1 MAQNIVSGLN
11 SHKNIER
18 VLNACG
24 SKKPMLVCDGS
35 FEFLNIKSYFE
46 QSNFPYVRFDK
57 FTSNP
62 LYDDVC
68 NGVDLFRSEHCDCII
83 AVGGGSAMDVAK
95 CIKLFSGMDR
105 AVNYLE
111 QEKAETGVPLIA
123 VPTTAGTGSESTR
136 FAVIYYNGKKQSVA
150 HQSIIP
156 NHVILDW
163 SVLSTLPVY
172 QKKCTML
179 DALCQGIESWWSVNS
194 TDESKGYAQ
203 NAVCAI
209 VENYKDYIFENKN
222 GAAEKIMVAA
232 NFAGRAI
239 NISQTTAPHAMSYKL
254 TSLYGIP
261 HGHAVAVCLPK
272 VWRFMTEHTDKCID
286 NRGKDYLLGV
296 FEGIAKALGAVDI
309 QSAIT
314 RFEGILAE
322 LEISAP
328 KSNVNDLG
336 VLASSVNPVR
346 LVNNPVR
353 LDEADLTEL
362 YKQILNL

>member
-1 MAQNIVSGLN
+1 MAQNIISGLY
-11 SHKNIER
+11 SHKNIKK
-18 VLNACG
+18 VLDTCG
-24 SKKPMLVCDGS
+24 SKKPMLVCDSS
-35 FEFLNIKSYFE
+35 FKFLNIKDYFE
-46 QSNFPYVRFDK
+46 ELDLPYIRFDS

-62 LYDDVC
+62 LYDDVS
-68 NGVDLFRSEHCDCII
+68 NGADLFRREGCDSII

-105 AVNYLE
+105 SVNYLE
-111 QEKAETGVPLIA
+111 QEKFDTHVPLIA
-123 VPTTAGTGSESTR
+123 IPTTAGTGSESTR
-136 FAVIYYNGKKQSVA
+136 FAVIYFEGKKQSVT
-150 HQSIIP
+150 HVSIIP
-156 NHVILDW
+156 DHVILDW

-203 NAVCAI
+203 NAVRTI
-209 VENYKDYIFENKN
+209 VRNYKDYIFENKD

-272 VWRFMTEHTDKCID
+272 VWRFMADNSDKCVD
-286 NRGKDYLLGV
+286 KRGAEYLFGI
-296 FEGIAKALGAVDI
+296 FNDIAKELGESDVK
-309 QSAIT
+309 SAIM
-314 RFEGILAE
+314 RFENMLAE
-322 LEISAP
+322 LQIAP
-328 KSNVNDLG
+328 PVSNVDDLG
-336 VLASSVNPVR
+336 ILTSSVNPTR
-346 LVNNPVR
+346 LGNNPVK
-353 LDEADLTEL
+353 LNEPDLLEL

>member
-1 MAQNIVSGLN
+1 MAQNIVSGLY
-11 SHKNIER
+11 SHKNIESI
-18 VLNACG
+18 LNACG
-24 SKKPMLVCDGS
+24 SKKPMLVCDSS
-35 FEFLNIKSYFE
+35 FKFLNIKDYFE
-46 QSNFPYVRFDK
+46 RSDSRYIRFDK
-57 FTSNP
+57 FTPNP

-68 NGVDLFRSEHCDCII
+68 NGVDLFKSERCDSII

-95 CIKLFSGMDR
+95 CVKLFSGMDST
-105 AVNYLE
+105 VNYLE
-111 QEKAETGVPLIA
+111 QEKFDTCVPLIA

-136 FAVIYYNGKKQSVA
+136 FAVIYFEGKKQSVT
-150 HQSIIP
+150 HDSIIP

-194 TDESKGYAQ
+194 TDESKSYAQ
-203 NAVCAI
+203 KAVSLI
-209 VENYKDYIFENKN
+209 VENYRDYIFENKD

-261 HGHAVAVCLPK
+261 HGHAVAICLPK
-272 VWRFMTEHTDKCID
+272 VWKFMADNYEKCADK
-286 NRGKDYLLGV
+286 RGARYLLGI
-296 FEGIAKALGAVDI
+296 FKDIANLLGASDI
-309 QSAIT
+309 KSAIT
-314 RFEGILAE
+314 RFENILSE
-322 LEISAP
+322 LEITP
-328 KSNVNDLG
+328 PISNNDDLG
-336 VLASSVNPVR
+336 ILASSVNPVR
-346 LVNNPVR
+346 LGNNPVK
-353 LDEADLTEL
+353 LKESDLLEL